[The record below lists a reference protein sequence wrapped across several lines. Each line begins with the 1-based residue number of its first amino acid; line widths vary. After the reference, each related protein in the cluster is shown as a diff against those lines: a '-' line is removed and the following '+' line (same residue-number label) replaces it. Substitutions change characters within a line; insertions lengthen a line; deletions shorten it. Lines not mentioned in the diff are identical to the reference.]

1 MFIYHALKPWQGQA
15 ACIALPPTGSKLA
28 TDVLD
33 ASNSWLGPLESR
45 FGAWE
50 AEPELGSFGRL
61 WRAFMT
67 ARVIIASVLVVLQ
80 AAIYAMGNVHNSW
93 SLAVCIAYLCATLAV
108 RLWAR
113 PKPPGSTFDAQWVS
127 TIGVDV
133 VVFSAL
139 NFLQSSGI
147 NYTPLFALP
156 VLLAS
161 VLGPILL
168 ALGTAA
174 SVTLLLLMDA
184 WWFSLQSGGEH
195 TSRFLQS
202 GLSSSGFFAVAL
214 LANQLAL
221 RLAREEQRATN
232 NQSVARIQT
241 QVNELVIE
249 TLTDGV
255 LVIDANGV
263 VRSANPA
270 SRRLL
275 ATHDAQRLAPFVLA
289 TEAAWQPLAEL
300 MQLTFASGAPQE
312 ADVSLAFLGRNARRL
327 HVRTRLAA
335 VQGNDHEAL
344 CVMFLED
351 LREME
356 ARVRVEKMA
365 AMGRMSAAVA
375 HEIRNPLAAISQAN
389 ALLEEDLQEAGHKQL
404 TTMIR
409 QNSQRLAKIVDEV
422 LNISRA
428 QVASTE
434 QHGMALV
441 LDDTA
446 GRMAADWAQHTSAT
460 GVLTTTLAAD
470 HAVVVF
476 DPEHLRRLMINL
488 LDNALRYASPAAGAI
503 AVTTQ
508 HLLAGQARLSVWS
521 DGPPLEKT
529 VQTHLFEPFFS
540 SESRSS
546 GLGLYICRELCE
558 RYGAL
563 IGYQRAMR
571 QSIEG
576 NEFFVLFK
584 PAAESSVIPPPA
596 FDDLF
601 A

>member
-1 MFIYHALKPWQGQA
+1 MSEASQA
-15 ACIALPPTGSKLA
+15 
-28 TDVLD
+28 
-33 ASNSWLGPLESR
+33 WLGPLDSR

-50 AEPELGSFGRL
+50 AEPKLRSFSRL

-67 ARVIIASVLVVLQ
+67 ARVTIASVLVVLQ
-80 AAIYAMGNVHNSW
+80 AAIYAMGNVNNGW
-93 SLAVCIAYLCATLAV
+93 SIAVCIAYLCATLAV
-108 RLWAR
+108 RLLAR

-174 SVTLLLLMDA
+174 SVTLLLLADA
-184 WWFSLQSGGEH
+184 WWFSLQSTGEH
-195 TSRFLQS
+195 ASRFLQS
-202 GLSSSGFFAVAL
+202 GLNSSGFFAVAL

-232 NQSVARIQT
+232 SQSVARIQT

-275 ATHDAQRLAPFVLA
+275 AARDAQRQAPFVLA
-289 TEAAWQPLAEL
+289 TEAAWQPLAEI
-300 MQLTFASGAPQE
+300 MRLTFTSGAPQE

-327 HVRTRLAA
+327 HVRTRLAEA
-335 VQGNDHEAL
+335 QGNAHEAL

-428 QVASTE
+428 QVSSDQ
-434 QHGMALV
+434 QHGMALM
-441 LDDTA
+441 LDDTV
-446 GRMAADWAQHTSAT
+446 GRTAADWAQHTSTA
-460 GVLTTTLAAD
+460 GVLRMSLAAD
-470 HAVVVF
+470 NAVVVF

-488 LDNALRYASPAAGAI
+488 LDNALRYASPSVGAI
-503 AVTTQ
+503 EVTTQ
-508 HLLAGQARLSVWS
+508 RLAPEQVRLSVWS
-521 DGPPLEKT
+521 DGQPLEKT

-584 PAAESSVIPPPA
+584 PAAKSSAAQTPA